1 MKEISIG
8 TADNLAN
15 ILEKD
20 MDDIVVSSYTAGST
34 LSVLR
39 IEERVGIR
47 SIVNSI
53 VEHGNGMTT
62 VDYFLLFIMNRLI

>member
-1 MKEISIG
+1 MGS
-8 TADNLAN
+8 ADNLAN

-39 IEERVGIR
+39 IEERIGIR

-53 VEHGNGMTT
+53 VEHGNGMTPG
-62 VDYFLLFIMNRLI
+62 DYFLLFIMNKSI